1 MSPRRK
7 TYDGSIIGSGSGDS
21 KRRDTDDYQIETDEY
36 ASEKRSRRD
45 PGLAQFEHDEYL
57 ENDKDRY
64 LITYADLITL
74 LLGLFI
80 ILYAMSNIDMEKY
93 EATVNTFGDIFGT
106 SGNITSGN
114 VKTIEATPEYNQN
127 FKSAPSLMN
136 RLEQVISENGY
147 GAAVKLIQNE
157 RGITVSILDDILFA
171 SGKAELNID
180 SKNVLN
186 KLSNVIRTIPND
198 LRIEGHTDNIPITS
212 NVYPSNWHLSVARA
226 TNTAYYLMNEERIPQ
241 GRVSIV
247 GYSEFQP
254 VVPNDTP
261 EGRAQNRRVDIVIL
275 NK

>member
-1 MSPRRK
+1 MSSRRK
-7 TYDGSIIGSGSGDS
+7 TYDGSITRSGSGDP
-21 KRRDTDDYQIETDEY
+21 KRRNPDDNKIEVDEH
-36 ASEKRSRRD
+36 ASEKRSRRNN
-45 PGLAQFEHDEYL
+45 GLSEFVHDEYL

-93 EATVNTFGDIFGT
+93 AATVNTFGDIFGT
-106 SGNITSGN
+106 SGDIKG
-114 VKTIEATPEYNQN
+114 IEAPVKNTLD
-127 FKSAPSLMN
+127 FKPAPSLMD
-136 RLEQVISENGY
+136 RLERVISENGY
-147 GAAVKLIQNE
+147 GAAIKLIQNE

-171 SGKAELNID
+171 SGKADLTIG

-198 LRIEGHTDNIPITS
+198 LRIEGHTDNVPISS
-212 NVYPSNWHLSVARA
+212 NTYPSNWHLSVARA
-226 TNTAYYLMNEERIPQ
+226 TNTAYYLMTEERIPQ

-247 GYSEFQP
+247 GYSEYKP
-254 VVPNDTP
+254 VAPNDTP

>member
-1 MSPRRK
+1 MSSRRK
-7 TYDGSIIGSGSGDS
+7 TYDGSIIGSSSGDP
-21 KRRDTDDYQIETDEY
+21 KRGDSNDNQVEIDEY
-36 ASEKRSRRD
+36 ASKKRSRRD
-45 PGLAQFEHDEYL
+45 NGLGQFEHDEYL

-93 EATVNTFGDIFGT
+93 AETVNTFGDIFGS
-106 SGNITSGN
+106 SGSITAVESP
-114 VKTIEATPEYNQN
+114 PEFTQN
-127 FKSAPSLMN
+127 FKSAPSLMD
-136 RLEQVISENGY
+136 RLEQVITENGY

-171 SGKAELNID
+171 SGKADLNTG

-198 LRIEGHTDNIPITS
+198 LRIEGHTDNVPISS
-212 NVYPSNWHLSVARA
+212 NTYPSNWHLSVARA
-226 TNTAYYLMNEERIPQ
+226 TNTAYYLMTEERIPQ

-247 GYSEFQP
+247 GYSEYKP

>member
-1 MSPRRK
+1 M
-7 TYDGSIIGSGSGDS
+7 D
-21 KRRDTDDYQIETDEY
+21 
-36 ASEKRSRRD
+36 
-45 PGLAQFEHDEYL
+45 
-57 ENDKDRY
+57 
-64 LITYADLITL
+64 
-74 LLGLFI
+74 
-80 ILYAMSNIDMEKY
+80 KY

-106 SGNITSGN
+106 SGNIKSF
-114 VKTIEATPEYNQN
+114 KSPPEYNQE
-127 FKSAPSLMN
+127 FKSAPSLMD
-136 RLEQVISENGY
+136 RLEHVITENGY

-171 SGKAELNID
+171 SGKADLNKD

-198 LRIEGHTDNIPITS
+198 LRIEGHTDNVPISS

-226 TNTAYYLMNEERIPQ
+226 TNTAYYLMTDEGIPQ

-247 GYSEFQP
+247 GYSEFKP
-254 VVPNDTP
+254 VAPNSTI